1 MHASVLQHT
10 MLILSLCD
18 CWLDLSG
25 QRWDSLHVS
34 LTEYISI
41 YDCWSASSLT
51 GLSYKHEVEFSHTGN
66 LQKLAS
72 KD

>member
-1 MHASVLQHT
+1 

-41 YDCWSASSLT
+41 KPLEPVGAGALR
-51 GLSYKHEVEFSHTGN
+51 F
-66 LQKLAS
+66 A
-72 KD
+72 